1 MRLVLSFGEILSTQL
16 PDRAFIL
23 TMNPSFQSD
32 QETPQAA
39 MSVSTKSS
47 AVKAGWICL
56 VLGFLTFWIF
66 GFGFIFFAATF
77 ILAIVAMCTNR
88 VGQGIVLLVSSVG
101 SIIVCVI
108 ISLALLS
115 SAFTAA
121 LKKER
126 ARRIEHPTPG
136 AQLHNVAPSD
146 TPLQQLLG
154 PAKSSLVVNINTASA
169 QELESLPNIGS
180 SRAEQIIAHRPYT
193 SVDELSQVR
202 GVTPRVIDQLRP
214 FVKTDGATEPR
225 SH

>member
-1 MRLVLSFGEILSTQL
+1 MT
-16 PDRAFIL
+16 
-23 TMNPSFQSD
+23 D
-32 QETPQAA
+32 QGTPQAA
-39 MSVSTKSS
+39 TSVTAKSS

-101 SIIVCVI
+101 SSIVCAI

-126 ARRIEHPTPG
+126 AKRLANATPRV
-136 AQLHNVAPSD
+136 QLHEAATTE
-146 TPLQQLLG
+146 TPQLQHATPTETSLHDLLD
-154 PAKSSLVVNINTASA
+154 PAKGSLIVNINTASDK
-169 QELESLPNIGS
+169 ELRSLPSIGYA
-180 SRAEQIIAHRPYT
+180 RADEIIAHRPYT

-202 GVTPRVIDQLRP
+202 GITPKVIDQLRP

>member
-1 MRLVLSFGEILSTQL
+1 
-16 PDRAFIL
+16 
-23 TMNPSFQSD
+23 MNQSFQPD
-32 QETPQAA
+32 PGAA
-39 MSVSTKSS
+39 QVANPVSTKSS

-66 GFGFIFFAATF
+66 GFGFILFVVTF
-77 ILAIVAMCTNR
+77 VLAIVAMSTNR

-154 PAKSSLVVNINTASA
+154 PAKSSLIVNINTASA

-193 SVDELSQVR
+193 SVDELSQVK
-202 GVTPRVIDQLRP
+202 GITPRVIDQLHP
-214 FVKTDGATEPR
+214 FVKTDGATEKIK
-225 SH
+225 

>member
-1 MRLVLSFGEILSTQL
+1 MT
-16 PDRAFIL
+16 
-23 TMNPSFQSD
+23 D
-32 QETPQAA
+32 QGTPQVAT
-39 MSVSTKSS
+39 SVTAQSS

-88 VGQGIVLLVSSVG
+88 IGQGIVLLVSSVG
-101 SIIVCVI
+101 SSIVCAI

-126 ARRIEHPTPG
+126 ARRVEHPTPRV
-136 AQLHNVAPSD
+136 QLYPVAPSD

-154 PAKSSLVVNINTASA
+154 PAKSSLIVNINTA
-169 QELESLPNIGS
+169 
-180 SRAEQIIAHRPYT
+180 
-193 SVDELSQVR
+193 
-202 GVTPRVIDQLRP
+202 
-214 FVKTDGATEPR
+214 
-225 SH
+225 

>member
-1 MRLVLSFGEILSTQL
+1 
-16 PDRAFIL
+16 
-23 TMNPSFQSD
+23 MNPSFQPD
-32 QETPQAA
+32 QGTAQVAKPVPA
-39 MSVSTKSS
+39 KSS

-77 ILAIVAMCTNR
+77 ILAIVAMATNR
-88 VGQGIVLLVSSVG
+88 VGQGIVLLVSSVV
-101 SIIVCVI
+101 SSFVCAII
-108 ISLALLS
+108 ALGLVS

-121 LKKER
+121 LQKQRATRLAHATPR
-126 ARRIEHPTPG
+126 ARLHQAADSETPQPQHPIAT
-136 AQLHNVAPSD
+136 QTS
-146 TPLQQLLG
+146 LQDLLG
-154 PAKSSLVVNINTASA
+154 PAKGSLIVNINTASVK
-169 QELESLPNIGS
+169 ELESLPSIGP

-193 SVDELSQVR
+193 SVDELSQVK